1 MIIDSLRILATAL
14 LFIAMLIYKI
24 PLENMFK
31 NCFLQIYIAVFC
43 LIILVFV
50 DNITGFIITL
60 AILIIYFRVYSKEI
74 KEKTKEYYEN
84 ENKEDE
90 NENKEDEKIN
100 QDTNK
105 KPNNMCS
112 GNKCSLEYPERKN
125 NNGIN
130 GVNGINSVNG
140 INGVNSVNSDN
151 SIKNNIIITQGL
163 QPYITPQH
171 LVAVQTNILD
181 NNIYS
186 NEISD
191 INVLPDEYKSIPV
204 YKSQGLN
211 TDNYH
216 LRGFD
221 NYNKEYGTLDFKNL
235 FDN

>member
-24 PLENMFK
+24 PLQNMFK

-90 NENKEDEKIN
+90 KIN

-130 GVNGINSVNG
+130 GVNGVNSINSVNSVNG
-140 INGVNSVNSDN
+140 INSVNDDN

>member
-24 PLENMFK
+24 PLQNMFK

-50 DNITGFIITL
+50 DNSTGFIITL

-84 ENKEDE
+84 KNENE
-90 NENKEDEKIN
+90 NENKNEKIN

-130 GVNGINSVNG
+130 NNS
-140 INGVNSVNSDN
+140 INSDN

-186 NEISD
+186 DEISD
-191 INVLPDEYKSIPV
+191 INVLPDEYKSLPV

-221 NYNKEYGTLDFKNL
+221 NYNKEYGTIDFKNL

>member
-24 PLENMFK
+24 PLQNMFK

-60 AILIIYFRVYSKEI
+60 AVLIIYFRVYSKEI

-84 ENKEDE
+84 ENKKINE
-90 NENKEDEKIN
+90 NENEKIN

-130 GVNGINSVNG
+130 NNSNNSINSNNSVNS
-140 INGVNSVNSDN
+140 INSDNSDN

-186 NEISD
+186 DEITD
-191 INVLPDEYKSIPV
+191 INVLPDEYKSLPV